1 MRFYAFILSFLLFFP
16 ISSYA
21 ITVDKMVIIPN
32 KSDLKSEI
40 KITNPASHPVFLKVT
55 LSEMNAAKEVEALK
69 PEEFQNWPVYVERNE
84 FLIEPEE
91 EIVIEIQ
98 HLAKQLDKSSTTDRV
113 IAIDVMPESVLDDG
127 QVGQKMSILIGY
139 RVWMIIAKDGALKG
153 KPSVLKT
160 DDGYVLSNPSDSV
173 AIFNINLCDTEF
185 KKGTE
190 CKGSEFVLSGKEK
203 VLNLLEFK
211 NGDANISIR
220 DPYDRYLI
228 KETIKL

>member
-1 MRFYAFILSFLLFFP
+1 MRIKYYTLVISLLFS
-16 ISSYA
+16 ISVSA

-32 KSDLKSEI
+32 ESDAKSDI
-40 KITNPASHPVFLKVT
+40 KITNPASYPVFLKVT
-55 LSEMNAAKEVEALK
+55 LSELNSDNETVEFK
-69 PEEFQNWPVYVERNE
+69 TDEFQNWPVYVERNE
-84 FLIEPEE
+84 FLVEPEE
-91 EIVIEIQ
+91 EIVIAIQ
-98 HLAKQLDKSSTTDRV
+98 HLAKQLNKASDRDRI
-113 IAIDVMPESVLDDG
+113 IAIDIMPESVIDDG

-153 KPSVLKT
+153 EPSVLKT
-160 DDGYVLSNPSDSV
+160 EKGYVLNNASDSV
-173 AIFNINLCDTEF
+173 AIFNINLCETEF

-203 VLNLLEFK
+203 ALNLLEFK
-211 NGDANISIR
+211 NGNANISIR

>member
-1 MRFYAFILSFLLFFP
+1 MRLKYRYLFFFSV
-16 ISSYA
+16 ISFSVSA

-40 KITNPASHPVFLKVT
+40 KITNPATHPVFLKVT
-55 LSEMNAAKEVEALK
+55 LSEMNDAKEVEAFR

-91 EIVIEIQ
+91 EIVIAIQ
-98 HLAKQLDKSSTTDRV
+98 HLAKQLNKASDRDRL
-113 IAIDVMPESVLDDG
+113 IAIDIMPESVIDDG

-153 KPSVLKT
+153 EPSVLKT
-160 DDGYVLSNPSDSV
+160 ENGYVLNNASDSV
-173 AIFNINLCDTEF
+173 AIFNINLCETEF

-203 VLNLLEFK
+203 TLNLLEFK

>member
-1 MRFYAFILSFLLFFP
+1 MPIKCFILVLSMFFS
-16 ISSYA
+16 ISASA
-21 ITVDKMVIIPN
+21 ITVDKMVVIPN
-32 KSDLKSEI
+32 KSDAKSEI

-55 LSEMNAAKEVEALK
+55 LSELNSENETVEFK
-69 PEEFQNWPVYVERNE
+69 TDEFQSWPVYVERNE

-91 EIVIEIQ
+91 EIVIAIQ
-98 HLAKQLDKSSTTDRV
+98 HLAKQLNKASDRDRV
-113 IAIDVMPESVLDDG
+113 IAIDIMPESVIDDG